1 MEDHR
6 SAAAGVLWISL
17 LFFLLAWTPLR
28 AQGRL
33 PMQTLT
39 FSANTWIV
47 RQTQEPEG
55 PMDNYFGGRDLS
67 VLLNPDGSL
76 TLRLARE
83 EGVWRSGEV
92 TMQKRTGYGTY
103 LFKVRTSPSTLD
115 PNVVLGLFTYSSAS
129 AYSHREID
137 IEFSA
142 WGVRDSPVL
151 GQYVVQPYEIP
162 GQVKTF
168 PISGIDGP
176 ATYSFVWS
184 EGKLDFASWPG
195 YGSRPEPGSPQLI
208 AAWTF
213 IDPKAVPKPS
223 AQVHMNLYLAHGAV
237 PPSGRGSTAVT
248 IDAFQFI
255 PAN

>member
-1 MEDHR
+1 MEHR
-6 SAAAGVLWISL
+6 GSTVARALRVTL
-17 LFFLLAWTPLR
+17 LFAILVWTPLQ
-28 AQGRL
+28 AQERL
-33 PMQTLT
+33 QMQTLT
-39 FSANTWIV
+39 FSASTWIV
-47 RQTQEPEG
+47 RQTLEPEG

-67 VLLNPDGSL
+67 VMLNPEGSL
-76 TLRLARE
+76 TLSLARE
-83 EGVWRSGEV
+83 EGIWHSGEV

-115 PNVVLGLFTYSSAS
+115 PNIVLGLFTYSSAS

-142 WGVRDSPVL
+142 WGVRNKPVL
-151 GQYVVQPYEIP
+151 GQYVIQPYEIP
-162 GQVKTF
+162 GHIDTF
-168 PISGIDGP
+168 DISGVDGP

-184 EGKLDFASWPG
+184 EGKVEFASWIG
-195 YGSRPEPGSPQLI
+195 YGPRPQTGSPQLI
-208 AAWTF
+208 AAWTY

-237 PPSGRGSTAVT
+237 PPSGQGSTSVT

-255 PAN
+255 PAK